1 MGRKGLF
8 GIIIAILISGTIV
21 LAIETSL
28 SLWQL
33 TLGFIL
39 ALVLTLGYANLRNAF
54 MLFIMTLVLLV
65 FGYISIKYSCFG
77 VLPGSIAGCVTGISM
92 HFGWIAPHKPF
103 SRSGYI
109 KTQEKAGAN

>member
-1 MGRKGLF
+1 MHRKGVF
-8 GIIIAILISGTIV
+8 GVIIAILISGAIV

-39 ALVLTLGYANLRNAF
+39 AWVLTLGYANLRNAF

-65 FGYISIKYSCFG
+65 FGYISIKYSWLG
-77 VLPGSIAGCVTGISM
+77 ALPGSIAGCGTGILM
-92 HFGWIAPHKPF
+92 QFGWITQHKPF
-103 SRSGYI
+103 SRSKYI